1 MITIWYYRM
10 RLTIDRIM
18 VDTVMKMMMSII
30 TVGVLPNFGVP
41 VFWNSMIPV
50 GADIVKHFQGSVCGL
65 MFVYFLYILCI
76 VHLLEIFRFLQIKFF
91 SDLWQSKIG
100 NSKPVSSNNIL
111 NPMLISILGRVYNQ
125 TISLGPEL

>member
-1 MITIWYYRM
+1 M

-41 VFWNSMIPV
+41 VFWNSMVPV
-50 GADIVKHFQGSVCGL
+50 TGDIVKYISGSVCGL

-76 VHLLEIFRFLQIKFF
+76 VHLLEIFRFLQIKIFF
-91 SDLWQSKIG
+91 
-100 NSKPVSSNNIL
+100 
-111 NPMLISILGRVYNQ
+111 RFTENQ
-125 TISLGPEL
+125 NR